1 MRMMIPRI
9 TTKPMSAATNK
20 VVAQGF
26 PVVPEMGRQLAQRI
40 GPWTVKFPE
49 PGTDTHP
56 GKARGPDQWIGQGL
70 CRVSTHE
77 SG

>member
-26 PVVPEMGRQLAQRI
+26 PVVPEMGREPDRRI
-40 GPWTVKFPE
+40 GLWTVKSPE
-49 PGTDTHP
+49 PGTAIRTRQSKRP
-56 GKARGPDQWIGQGL
+56 
-70 CRVSTHE
+70 
-77 SG
+77 